1 MLTNVGKFKNS
12 KLVDEIPSGARQWCS
27 ECKRNSLMEKMH
39 LLKYTK
45 IYLNYSKNL
54 SSLVFVVPDRYYD
67 LYETNNA
74 SHSLIG
80 VRESQ
85 ND

>member
-1 MLTNVGKFKNS
+1 
-12 KLVDEIPSGARQWCS
+12 
-27 ECKRNSLMEKMH
+27 MEKMH

-54 SSLVFVVPDRYYD
+54 SSLVFAVPDRYYD